1 MADFKTAVTV
11 GARIAALRV
20 ARGFDSPK
28 ALADSIPGGA
38 VTESV
43 LENIEANSGSNDLTV
58 TQLLNIA
65 WVLRVSPVF
74 LLAPLGSPH
83 DHLDV
88 PGIIPELANLTVAEF
103 DAWVSGIDGAYH
115 PVTADEHSER
125 TQLEALREL
134 LRARREARRLRS
146 VLDLSAE
153 LARSNTGEE
162 SPASWANFQE
172 QLDDATR
179 RIRQL
184 ETFLDSGGWNAG
196 HASVTS

>member
-11 GARIAALRV
+11 GARIAALRT
-20 ARGFDSPK
+20 ARGLDSPK

-43 LENIEANSGSNDLTV
+43 LENIEAGGGNDLTV

-153 LARSNTGEE
+153 PSGRYGHRGTPLRSASNSLSRRTPWSSTTSPGASPARSRRAVATKT
-162 SPASWANFQE
+162 
-172 QLDDATR
+172 DA
-179 RIRQL
+179 
-184 ETFLDSGGWNAG
+184 
-196 HASVTS
+196 

>member
-1 MADFKTAVTV
+1 MADFKTAATV
-11 GARIAALRV
+11 GARIAALRA

-38 VTESV
+38 VTESA
-43 LENIEANSGSNDLTV
+43 LEGIEAGGGNDLTV

-153 LARSNTGEE
+153 LARSNSGEE
-162 SPASWANFQE
+162 SPATWANFQE
-172 QLDDATR
+172 QLDDTTR

-196 HASVTS
+196 HASVPS

>member
-11 GARIAALRV
+11 GARIAALRT
-20 ARGFDSPK
+20 ARGLDSPK

-43 LENIEANSGSNDLTV
+43 LENIEAGGGNDLTV

-153 LARSNTGEE
+153 LARSNAGEE
-162 SPASWANFQE
+162 PPASWSNFQE
-172 QLDDATR
+172 QLDETTR

-184 ETFLDSGGWNAG
+184 ETFLDSGGWNAS